1 MPTILYVHG
10 LEAGPEGRKSVE
22 LRRVGLTVVAH
33 QMPCGQ
39 RHVVRDPVVVG
50 TMAFTVGG
58 LALVG
63 RSFGA
68 RAAAGAALGVG
79 ALTPFALSRVMRR
92 VFARSLD
99 VQRQALRRQ
108 PIDAIVASSFG
119 GAVTLSL
126 LLEGTWRG
134 PTVLLCPAHE
144 LVDARA
150 WRPSSAAATLTSLPD
165 EVASRVLVVHG
176 TRDETVPLASS
187 ERLVRGSAARLEIV
201 EDDHRLRA
209 TATGEQM
216 QRWLEQVGVVR

>member
-39 RHVVRDPVVVG
+39 RHVVRDPIVL
-50 TMAFTVGG
+50 GG
-58 LALVG
+58 AAITIGALALVA

-68 RAAAGAALGVG
+68 RTAAVGALAVA
-79 ALTPFALSRVMRR
+79 ALTPFAVSRVMRR
-92 VFARSLD
+92 VFRRSLD
-99 VQRQALRRQ
+99 VQREALRQ
-108 PIDAIVASSFG
+108 GPIDAIVASSFG
-119 GAVTLSL
+119 GAVTVSL

-144 LVDARA
+144 LVHARA
-150 WRPSSAAATLTSLPD
+150 WRTGPEAATLASLPAD
-165 EVASRVLVVHG
+165 VASRVLVVHG

-187 ERLVRGSAARLEIV
+187 ERLVRGSAARLEV
-201 EDDHRLRA
+201 VDDDHRLRA

-216 QRWLEQVGVVR
+216 RRWLEEVGVVG